1 MIYKLIINVGEKKVV
16 VEVESDE
23 VLGTHDFYIDKVLKK
38 KSKPNPKSDE
48 ASFNFLKNMFGI

>member
-1 MIYKLIINVGEKKVV
+1 MTYKLIINVGEKKVV

-23 VLGTHDFYIDKVLKK
+23 DLGTKYFYIEKVLKK

-48 ASFNFLKNMFGI
+48 ASLNFLKNMFGT